1 MITTTAKFG
10 SVDRSRRQLN
20 PKFADLEEEVLRM
33 RDACLEALHDPDVQG
48 VRKTYA
54 LMCY

>member
-33 RDACLEALHDPDVQG
+33 RDTCLEALRDPDVQG